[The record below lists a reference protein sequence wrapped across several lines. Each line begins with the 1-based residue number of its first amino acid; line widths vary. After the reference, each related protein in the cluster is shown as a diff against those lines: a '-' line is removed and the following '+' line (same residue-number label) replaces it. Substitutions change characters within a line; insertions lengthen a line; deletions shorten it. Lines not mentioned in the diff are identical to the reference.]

1 MTINPD
7 YEVSSEGA
15 VRHWGKIPYASLE
28 NAVPTETQAA
38 ELVGTDG
45 LQVCG
50 TILTLDAAR
59 SLAVIDFTCSMV
71 YRHNV
76 RTVTTYNAAVESAW
90 ATIDIG
96 DVVYYDNSATM
107 PANTFLSLSALNNLG
122 QANSVF
128 GYVVPADENDT
139 FPKAAGAAGNTWEQ
153 AVMQRGAGA

>member
-1 MTINPD
+1 MTLNPN

-15 VRHWGKIPYASLE
+15 VRHWDIPYASLE
-28 NAVPTETQAA
+28 NATPVATEPAQ
-38 ELVGTDG
+38 LVGTDG

-50 TILTLDAAR
+50 TVLTVNATD
-59 SLAVIDFTCSMV
+59 SMAVIDFTAGMI

-76 RTVTTYNAAVESAW
+76 RTVTTYAMAAESAW

-96 DVVYYDNSATM
+96 DVVYYDNSATL
-107 PANTFLSLSALNNLG
+107 PAGTFLSLSALNNLG
-122 QANSVF
+122 AANSVF